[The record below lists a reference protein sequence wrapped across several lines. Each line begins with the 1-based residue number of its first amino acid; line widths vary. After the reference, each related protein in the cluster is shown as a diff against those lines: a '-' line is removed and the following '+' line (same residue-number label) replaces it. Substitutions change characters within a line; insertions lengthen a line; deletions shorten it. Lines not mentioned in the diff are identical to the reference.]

1 MTAIVLDASAVLAV
15 ISEERGADNV
25 IQALRRGAV
34 MSAVNYAEV
43 ISKLVERG
51 LRRELARATVLNI
64 GIQILDFD
72 IELADRVGELRPQT
86 KSYGL
91 SLADRACLALSER
104 QGLPALTGDRKW
116 SQFDLGIEVRIFR

>member
-25 IQALRRGAV
+25 IQALSRGAV

-91 SLADRACLALSER
+91 SLADRACLALAER

>member
-25 IQALRRGAV
+25 SQALRRGAV

-91 SLADRACLALSER
+91 SLADRACLALAER

>member
-91 SLADRACLALSER
+91 SLADRACLALAER

>member
-25 IQALRRGAV
+25 IQAPRRGAV

-91 SLADRACLALSER
+91 SLADRACLALAER

>member
-51 LRRELARATVLNI
+51 LRRESARATVLNI

-91 SLADRACLALSER
+91 SLADRACLALAER